1 MLDLKPAA
9 LLAQPVTTD
18 QVRPATA
25 AQTHPAGDIET
36 ALRRLVESAP
46 WAGGEQS

>member
-1 MLDLKPAA
+1 MSDPKPAG

-18 QVRPATA
+18 HVRPATV

-36 ALRRLVESAP
+36 ALRRLVESTAR
-46 WAGGEQS
+46 

>member
-1 MLDLKPAA
+1 MPDPKPKS

-36 ALRRLVESAP
+36 ALRRLVESTAR
-46 WAGGEQS
+46 